1 MKKKHYALF
10 VLVTTLALLT
20 ACSGKPGTSATV
32 TPAPVVNLVTAEGHI
47 VPNQSLYLSFLASG
61 RVTEIRV
68 TKGEQVST
76 GEVLARLGDRQ
87 QAEAALSAALLAET
101 GAQQDYDTLLRTAPL
116 VHAQAWSAYL
126 NAQKNRAAA
135 QLAWDRLD
143 PNAIQTDIDNA
154 QADVTARKTDLDTA
168 RKDFEKYS
176 DLPATNAT
184 RKSFEDALRTAQT
197 NYDLAVKKLEGLT
210 AQRDLPRAALNQA
223 LAAETE
229 AKRTHENTQN
239 GPDADKL
246 ALAQARLDSVKA
258 QVAAAQF
265 ALDAYDLKAQFDGTV
280 EDINISQGQIVG
292 PATWAIALADTSA
305 WYVDTSD
312 LGEMDVVKLDIG
324 QSVTVTVDA
333 LPGEKLTGVVESIS
347 GVPTVQGG
355 DTLYKVHIRLDNPDP
370 RLRWGMTV
378 EITIDNQK

>member
-1 MKKKHYALF
+1 MKNKHYALF

-20 ACSGKPGTSATV
+20 ACSGKTGTTATIPPASA
-32 TPAPVVNLVTAEGHI
+32 ANLVTAEGH
-47 VPNQSLYLSFLASG
+47 VFPNQSLYLPFLASG
-61 RVTEIRV
+61 HVTEIRV
-68 TKGEQVST
+68 TKGEHVRA
-76 GEVLARLGDRQ
+76 GELLARLGDRQ
-87 QAEAALSAALLAET
+87 QAEAALSAALLAQT

-126 NAQKNRAAA
+126 NAQKNRATA

-154 QADVTARKTDLDTA
+154 QADVTARQTDLDTA
-168 RKDFEKYS
+168 QKDFAKYS

-197 NYDLAVKKLEGLT
+197 NYDLAIQKLESLT
-210 AQRDLPRAALNQA
+210 AQRDLPRAALDQA

-229 AKRTHENTQN
+229 AKHTYKITQD

-265 ALDAYDLKAQFDGTV
+265 ALDAYDLKAPFDGTV
-280 EDINISQGQIVG
+280 EEINISLGQPVS
-292 PATWAIALADTSA
+292 PATWVIALADTSA

-312 LGEMDVVKLDIG
+312 LGEMDVVKLDAG
-324 QSVTVTVDA
+324 QVVTVTVDA
-333 LPGEKLTGVVESIS
+333 LPGEKLTGIVESIS

-378 EITIDNQK
+378 EVTFDNKN